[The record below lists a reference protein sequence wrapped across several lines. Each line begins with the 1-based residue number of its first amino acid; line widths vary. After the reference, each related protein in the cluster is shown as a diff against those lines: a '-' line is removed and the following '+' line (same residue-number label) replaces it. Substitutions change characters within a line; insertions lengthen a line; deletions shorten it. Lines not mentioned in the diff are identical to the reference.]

1 MKRFF
6 FNLLALVLILVSCDT
21 GNSDMGI
28 LSVRFETEFSRAM
41 TIKGESIDPS
51 EAVWTYRL
59 TKEDGGFSIG
69 ETKERVLMGG
79 TTLSVEIALGE
90 WSIIIEGFKDDS
102 FNEKVYYGK
111 KSFILGASGLDVIV
125 EVDTI
130 TDTSLLEGK
139 NTADFI
145 LRPITKDFNLDYFE
159 SEERML
165 RAVWTLDDEV
175 IEEWT
180 LRGEDIYWKR
190 ESGENISAS
199 GIVVKIPAGKGRKLE
214 IAVTDG
220 LGTVVAKE
228 GWEIDCCANCLYI
241 VEGSISKRGESF
253 ELEISVNDNL
263 PAKEGV
269 ATPVRIGYYSD
280 VNFDKWDGFKNATGF
295 IVGFEIGKPQEKI
308 TYVQDLERAYD
319 FPIYTSGIY
328 NRPQCYYGNQT
339 DVNALVIRD
348 PETLCNTKAEWA
360 IFLANSGMTADSTIN
375 ETIRS
380 VKVYKDQTELKPY
393 MFRNLTALYG
403 LDFRSFTGD
412 SIGDYAFENC
422 SSLSEVPTND
432 NITRIGTGAFKGC
445 SKLRN
450 YTVKKTTTYIGAEAF
465 QGCSSI
471 NITFEKKPSGGAWFV
486 GPERIMVNPD
496 ELNSDTLKQYI
507 TETYSNEPWEWGQIP
522 NAWNWVGLTSTGP
535 SLSYE
540 MNEEENAIQLY
551 VDGYKSR
558 LIYEGDSFVI
568 MSERIKISAKHVDNF
583 WYIYHDDELHGYF
596 EYVTE

>member
-28 LSVRFETEFSRAM
+28 LSVRFETESSRAM

-145 LRPITKDFNLDYFE
+145 LRPITKDFNLDFFE

-180 LRGEDIYWKR
+180 LRGEDLYWKR

-199 GIVVKIPAGKGRKLE
+199 GIVVRIPAGKGRKLE
-214 IAVTDG
+214 VAVTDG

-228 GWEIDCCANCLYI
+228 GWEIDLCANCLY
-241 VEGSISKRGESF
+241 VVGGSISKRGESF
-253 ELEISVNDNL
+253 ELEIAISGNL
-263 PAKEGV
+263 PASEGV
-269 ATPVRIGYYSD
+269 FSPVTIKSIKD
-280 VNFDKWDGFKNATGF
+280 IDLSKWESFDNVTGF
-295 IVGFEIGKPQEKI
+295 IVGFEIGEPQVNP
-308 TYVQDLERAYD
+308 TYVEDLDRSSC
-319 FPIYTSGIY
+319 FPIYTTGTINY
-328 NRPQCYYGNQT
+328 PVYYGDQT
-339 DVNALVIRD
+339 HINALLVKD
-348 PETLCNTKAEWA
+348 VDALCKSGAQWA
-360 IFLANSGMTADSTIN
+360 IFMANSGMTSDSPIN
-375 ETIRS
+375 YSLQEAVVARN
-380 VKVYKDQTELKPY
+380 KTEISPY
-393 MFRNLTALYG
+393 MFRNCAGLYRLEFG
-403 LDFRSFTGD
+403 SFTGD

-450 YTVKKTTTYIGAEAF
+450 YTVKKTATYIGAEAF